1 MYLCICVFVYL
12 CVCVH
17 IVIMAGEPVLVEVGA
32 RCHGAEG
39 LWVPVEDLVYRY
51 NQVDLTCASYLNPSI
66 WEQLPAV
73 PSTRYGYGNML
84 FIVSYQDGVIDR
96 IDEEIMDELMSMQSY
111 RGIEMF
117 VKEGKLSTQHH
128 YYHYFLIISS

>member
-1 MYLCICVFVYL
+1 MYL

-51 NQVDLTCASYLNPSI
+51 SQVDLTCASY
-66 WEQLPAV
+66 
-73 PSTRYGYGNML
+73 
-84 FIVSYQDGVIDR
+84 
-96 IDEEIMDELMSMQSY
+96 
-111 RGIEMF
+111 
-117 VKEGKLSTQHH
+117 
-128 YYHYFLIISS
+128 